1 MKCQYWLGYSPLG
14 LGVRAMFVKIGSEGQ
29 VTLPKRVL
37 NMLRV
42 GPGDHLE
49 IEKGP
54 DGLLLR
60 PRYNDECDLDE
71 LDGTGT
77 TDADV
82 PMLDLVTV
90 RTGKATSWNRDEI
103 YGDDGR

>member
-1 MKCQYWLGYSPLG
+1 MI
-14 LGVRAMFVKIGSEGQ
+14 VKISTEGQ

-54 DGLLLR
+54 GGFVLR
-60 PRYNDECDLDE
+60 PMSNDESGLDE
-71 LDGTGT
+71 PDGTST
-77 TDADV
+77 TDTDV
-82 PMLDLVTV
+82 PMLELVTV
-90 RTGKATSWNRDEI
+90 RTGRSTSWKRDEI

>member
-1 MKCQYWLGYSPLG
+1 MI
-14 LGVRAMFVKIGSEGQ
+14 VKISSQGQ

-49 IEKGP
+49 IEKRP
-54 DGLLLR
+54 DGLVLR
-60 PRYNDECDLDE
+60 PRSDNESGPDEV
-71 LDGTGT
+71 DGTGT

-90 RTGKATSWNRDEI
+90 RTGKTTSWNRDEI

>member
-1 MKCQYWLGYSPLG
+1 MI
-14 LGVRAMFVKIGSEGQ
+14 VKISTEGQ

-42 GPGDHLE
+42 GPGDDLE

-54 DGLLLR
+54 DGFVLR
-60 PRYNDECDLDE
+60 PRSNDESGLDE
-71 LDGTGT
+71 FDGTST
-77 TDADV
+77 TVADV
-82 PMLDLVTV
+82 PMLELVTV
-90 RTGKATSWNRDEI
+90 KTGNTTSWKRDEI

>member
-1 MKCQYWLGYSPLG
+1 
-14 LGVRAMFVKIGSEGQ
+14 
-29 VTLPKRVL
+29 
-37 NMLRV
+37 MLRV

-54 DGLLLR
+54 DGLVLR
-60 PRYNDECDLDE
+60 PRSDNESGPDE

-90 RTGKATSWNRDEI
+90 RTGMTSSWNRDEI
-103 YGDDGR
+103 YGDDGQ

>member
-1 MKCQYWLGYSPLG
+1 MI
-14 LGVRAMFVKIGSEGQ
+14 VKISSQGQ
-29 VTLPKRVL
+29 VTLPKRVQ

-60 PRYNDECDLDE
+60 PRSDNESDLDE

-90 RTGKATSWNRDEI
+90 RTGKTTSWNRDEI
-103 YGDDGR
+103 YGDDGQ

>member
-1 MKCQYWLGYSPLG
+1 MI
-14 LGVRAMFVKIGSEGQ
+14 VKISTEGQ

-37 NMLRV
+37 NMLGV

-54 DGLLLR
+54 DGFVLR
-60 PRYNDECDLDE
+60 PRSDDESGLDE
-71 LDGTGT
+71 FDGAST

-82 PMLDLVTV
+82 PMVELVTV
-90 RTGKATSWNRDEI
+90 RTGRTTSWNRDEI

>member
-1 MKCQYWLGYSPLG
+1 MI
-14 LGVRAMFVKIGSEGQ
+14 VKISSGGQ
-29 VTLPKRVL
+29 VTLPERVL

-54 DGLLLR
+54 DGFVLR
-60 PRYNDECDLDE
+60 PRSDNESGLAE

-77 TDADV
+77 KNEDV

-90 RTGKATSWNRDEI
+90 RTGKTTSWNRDEI